1 MFFIDLN
8 KLDGSVVREIRLA
21 TVRQFIR
28 WVLKACL
35 ANSKTTIPFLLPLK
49 RYYFAQIEQNNVL
62 SKEL

>member
-28 WVLKACL
+28 WALKAWL
-35 ANSKTTIPFLLPLK
+35 ANSKTTIPFLLASK
-49 RYYFAQIEQNNVL
+49 RYYFAQKVN
-62 SKEL
+62 